1 MDFYG
6 ESTATTHL
14 ALMQLTDRSVDALL
28 SLMRMTATST
38 RDTIIDTATT
48 LFLGRGFGL
57 VGTNE
62 LCAASGINKG
72 TFYHFF
78 PSKSALM
85 VSAIERYAERFAAAF
100 DDIANAD
107 ERAVIKLEL
116 FFDVP
121 ARANREWKVAHGFAQ
136 GCLIGNISLELAVV
150 DPEVRNAIQ
159 QAMARWSL
167 PIARVI
173 DDLVKEGTVRE
184 INSAAA
190 AEIVIALMQGG
201 ILLAKVH
208 NDPSRITMLAPGAL
222 SHLRALAAV

>member
-1 MDFYG
+1 
-6 ESTATTHL
+6 
-14 ALMQLTDRSVDALL
+14 
-28 SLMRMTATST
+28 MRAAATST
-38 RDTIIDTATT
+38 RDTLIDTATE

-85 VSAIERYAERFAAAF
+85 VAAIARYAERFAAAF
-100 DDIANAD
+100 DDIADAD
-107 ERAVIKLEL
+107 APAVTRLER
-116 FFDVP
+116 FFEVP
-121 ARANREWKVAHGFAQ
+121 ARANHAWKAAHGFAQ
-136 GCLIGNISLELAVV
+136 GCLIGNVSLELAVV
-150 DPEVRNAIQ
+150 DPDVQ
-159 QAMARWSL
+159 QAIKRAIARWSL

-173 DDLVKEGTVRE
+173 NELVAEGTVQD
-184 INSAAA
+184 IDPAAA

-222 SHLRALAAV
+222 SHLRALSAA

>member
-1 MDFYG
+1 
-6 ESTATTHL
+6 
-14 ALMQLTDRSVDALL
+14 
-28 SLMRMTATST
+28 MRAASIST
-38 RDTIIDTATT
+38 RDTLIDTATE

-85 VSAIERYAERFAAAF
+85 VAAIDRYSERFAAEF
-100 DDIANAD
+100 NDIALSGAPASTRL
-107 ERAVIKLEL
+107 ER

-121 ARANREWKVAHGFAQ
+121 AKANRAWKSTHGFAQ

-150 DPEVRNAIQ
+150 DPDVQHAIKR
-159 QAMARWSL
+159 AIARWSM
-167 PIARVI
+167 PIGHVI
-173 DDLVKEGTVRE
+173 NALVAEGTLQDIDR
-184 INSAAA
+184 AAA

-208 NDPSRITMLAPGAL
+208 NDPSRITILAPGAL
-222 SHLRALAAV
+222 SHLRALASSRPPAS